1 MIGRAPLDPPRR
13 LPEQRQRA
21 VGAAEQLVEPG
32 QRFAGLEARLH
43 RAALLGEAS
52 LLAFLR
58 SEAGDLLGGM
68 CEPFAVAGGGGGL
81 GLLARQ
87 FGFDLSD
94 RRPGVGNGA
103 SVELAERIE
112 QGAMAFGVEQAA
124 VIVLAVDLDRE
135 AADFAEQA
143 GGDGGGAN
151 ERAAAAVALQRPA
164 DDQRL
169 AGLGLDPLLGEQG

>member
-1 MIGRAPLDPPRR
+1 
-13 LPEQRQRA
+13 
-21 VGAAEQLVEPG
+21 
-32 QRFAGLEARLH
+32 
-43 RAALLGEAS
+43 ALLGEAS

-68 CEPFAVAGGGGGL
+68 FEPFAVAGGGGGL

-169 AGLGLDPLLGEQG
+169 AGLGLDPLLGEQGCGGMVRRKRDLGRDGGAVLARADQAGVGARAERQAQRTEKG